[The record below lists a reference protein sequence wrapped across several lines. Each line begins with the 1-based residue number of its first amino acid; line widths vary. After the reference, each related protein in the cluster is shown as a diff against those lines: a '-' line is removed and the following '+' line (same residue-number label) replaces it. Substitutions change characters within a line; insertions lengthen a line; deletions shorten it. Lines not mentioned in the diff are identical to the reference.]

1 MIAMLGIESIG
12 DDADFRAKMRGA
24 QTHKAAVWQRAL
36 HTGRV
41 RQLLLDEQRYESRP
55 KAWCARITGRTA
67 GGGFAREF
75 LRGRKDYRES
85 NGTGSR
91 GVFKWFELSEGE
103 LYEVN
108 APQSW
113 TAADRYFCRA
123 VHGKVV
129 RLTTEE
135 VDAWVYREVAS

>member
-1 MIAMLGIESIG
+1 MIAMLGLEAIG
-12 DDADFRAKMRGA
+12 DDADFRGKMRDA
-24 QTHKAAVWQRAL
+24 RIQQSAAWQRAL
-36 HTGRV
+36 HTGGV
-41 RQLLLDEQRYESRP
+41 RQLLLDEQRYASRP

-67 GGGFAREF
+67 GGGFVREF
-75 LRGRKDYRES
+75 LRGRKDYREA

-91 GVFKWFELSEGE
+91 GVYRWFELAEGE

-113 TAADRYFCRA
+113 TAADRYFCKA
-123 VHGKVV
+123 VRGKVE
-129 RLTTEE
+129 RLTAEE